1 MFKVIKYK
9 CEGTIENPTILGDT
23 GDLGK
28 FEKFEDADFAF
39 RQEVKLS
46 TKNGADIEMSDGD
59 AYWID
64 GSNRIEYVMKIEE
77 V

>member
-9 CEGTIENPTILGDT
+9 CEGTIENPTILGIHR
-23 GDLGK
+23 DLGK
-28 FEKFEDADFAF
+28 FEKIEDADFAF
-39 RQEVKLS
+39 NYDLKIS
-46 TKNGADIEMSDGD
+46 IKHGADIEMSDGD

>member
-9 CEGTIENPTILGDT
+9 CEGTIENPTFLGVHR
-23 GDLGK
+23 DLGK

-39 RQEVKLS
+39 RQEVNLS